1 MRTLIL
7 LVLLTSLSLAQVPE
21 GKNSNMNNEDN
32 FKYQVEQFADLSI
45 LRYQVP
51 GFETLTLKEKEF
63 IYYLYEA
70 SLSGRDIFYDQNYK
84 YNLTIRRTLEAIVNS
99 YNGDRNSDDFNKF
112 MTYVKRVWFSN
123 GIHHHY
129 STRKFLPEISQD
141 YFKTLVKNSDAKLF
155 PVEKGKS
162 VDDLVTKLLPIM
174 FDPNVDAIR
183 VNLDPNAD
191 LLKTSANNYY
201 EGVTQ
206 KEVEDF
212 YNKME
217 DKNDETPIWYGLNS
231 KVVKQNGKIVEKV
244 WKLGGMYSPAIEKII
259 YWLDKA
265 VNVAGSDLQKKT
277 LQKLIE
283 YYKTGNLN
291 TWDEYNILWTKDT
304 ESKIDLVHGFIEVYG
319 DPLGHKASYEAIVSI
334 KDNDATKRIDAISK
348 NAQWFEDHSSIDDKF
363 KKKNVV
369 GISAKVINVV
379 VESGD
384 ASPSTP
390 IGINL
395 PNSNWIRKEHGSK
408 SVNLANI
415 VHSYDMASS
424 EGVLKEFCFSDEEIN
439 RSKQYGSLADNL
451 HTDMHEVIGHASG
464 QINPGVGTPKQTLKN
479 YASTIEEA
487 RADLVALFFLPD
499 KKLQEIGVAPSID
512 VAKAEYE
519 KYIRNGLMLQLQ
531 RIKPG
536 DNIEESHMRNRAL
549 ISNWVYEKGK
559 ADNVIEKVVKDGKT
573 YFVINDYDK
582 LKVIFGDLL
591 KEMQRITSEGDYN
604 AAMNLVEQ
612 YGVKVDPEL
621 HKEVLQRYEK
631 LNIAPY
637 KGFINPK
644 LTPVE
649 QNGKI
654 VDVKIEYPE
663 DFTQQMLEYA
673 KKYSFLPNNN

>member
-1 MRTLIL
+1 
-7 LVLLTSLSLAQVPE
+7 
-21 GKNSNMNNEDN
+21 MNNEDN

-51 GFETLTLKEKEF
+51 GFETLTPKEKEF

-84 YNLTIRRTLEAIVNS
+84 HNLTIRRTLEAIVNS
-99 YNGDRNSDDFNKF
+99 YKGDRNNDDFNKF

-155 PVEKGKS
+155 PVEKGQS
-162 VDDLVTKLLPIM
+162 VDALVTSLLPII

-201 EGVTQ
+201 EGVNQ

-231 KVVKQNGKIVEKV
+231 KVIKNNGKITEKV

-277 LQKLIE
+277 LQKLID
-283 YYKTGNLN
+283 YYKTGDLN
-291 TWDEYNILWTKDT
+291 TWDEYNILWTQDT
-304 ESKIDLVHGFIEVYG
+304 ESKIDFVHGFIEVYG

-415 VHSYDMASS
+415 VHSYDMAAS
-424 EGVLKEFCFSDEEIN
+424 EEVLNEFCYSPEEIT
-439 RSKQYGSLADNL
+439 RSKNYGSLADNL

-559 ADNVIEKVVKDGKT
+559 GDNVIEKVVKDGKT

-604 AAMNLVEQ
+604 SAMNLVEQ

-644 LTPVE
+644 LVPVE

-673 KKYSFLPNNN
+673 KKYSFLPNYN